1 MGNLVLNGSTSGAIT
16 ISPPAIAGT
25 NTLTIPAA
33 TGTVLVP
40 TSSGS
45 TGQILTTNGTTP
57 SWVNGWTLINTVTG
71 TSTAAL
77 QDTTSLTS
85 TYTNY
90 MIIIRNFSV
99 ATNNVTVQMQLYSG
113 GSYQATSYSST
124 SSVSGSGASSTS
136 TTFIGLGKASV
147 VSNTS
152 TYPCHGTLWISNPSS
167 TTTYKPVQGIFSY
180 YDTNVLTQYGLSI
193 NAGLWTGG
201 TGAITGFQILA
212 SSGNIT
218 GTVQIYGSN

>member
-1 MGNLVLNGSTSGAIT
+1 MGNLVLNGSTSGAVT

-57 SWVNGWTLINTVTG
+57 SWVSGWTLINTITG

-85 TYTNY
+85 TYANV
-90 MIIIRNFSV
+90 SV
-99 ATNNVTVQMQLYSG
+99 QLQLYSG
-113 GSYQATSYSST
+113 GSYQTTSYSS
-124 SSVSGSGASSTS
+124 SAVVAGSAGNSTS

-152 TYPCHGTLWISNPSS
+152 TYPCQGVFWISNPSS
-167 TTTYKPVQGIFSY
+167 TTTYKPVYALFSY
-180 YDTNVLTQYGLSI
+180 YDTNVATQYGPSTS
-193 NAGLWTGG
+193 AGVWTGG
-201 TGAITGFQILA
+201 TGAITGFQIAA

-218 GTVQIYGSN
+218 GTVHIYGSN

>member
-1 MGNLVLNGSTSGAIT
+1 MGNLVLNGSTSGSIT
-16 ISPPAIAGT
+16 VSPTAVAGS
-25 NTLTIPAA
+25 NTLTLPAA

-45 TGQILTTNGTTP
+45 TGQVLTTNGTTP

-99 ATNNVTVQMQLYSG
+99 ATNNVSVQLQLYSG
-113 GSYQATSYSST
+113 GSYQTTSYSS
-124 SSVSGSGASSTS
+124 SAVVAGSAGNSTS
-136 TTFIGLGKASV
+136 TTFIGLGKAGF

-167 TTTYKPVQGIFSY
+167 TTTYKPVYALFSY
-180 YDTNVLTQYGLSI
+180 YDTNVATQYGPSTS
-193 NAGLWTGG
+193 AGVWTGG